1 MLREYGVDVNVWFVV
16 CYGLCLGW
24 FKAWLLL
31 FSVGLVLRIA
41 YFLGLGC
48 GFARLDFYGLV

>member
-1 MLREYGVDVNVWFVV
+1 MDVNVWFVV